1 MSIWKSTSAFKEMPW
16 GHEVLFSSPFGVSGK
31 LIVLEGDKRLSLKYY
46 ERRDQVLYCLKG
58 KVCILAPDEK
68 EFGDFKTPNGNYFEL
83 SEGETILIQHGNK
96 YRIIGL
102 EHSTLIEVLVG
113 MSHSDHP
120 VRLEDDYGRVNKI
133 Q

>member
-1 MSIWKSTSAFKEMPW
+1 VSIWKQKSISNEKPW
-16 GHEVLFSSPFGVSGK
+16 GHEIYFNSPFGMSGK

-46 ERRDQVLYCLKG
+46 ERRDQVLYCLQG
-58 KVCILAPDEK
+58 KVCVYAPDEK
-68 EFGDFKTPNGNYFEL
+68 EFGDIKTENGNYFEL

-113 MSHSDHP
+113 TADKDIP
-120 VRLEDDYGRVNKI
+120 VRLEDDYGRVK
-133 Q
+133 